1 MVQVSLLLHLLW
13 KDKTDNTRYSLAE
26 EGSGLEGQLQCWS
39 ATQVI
44 SGSGTQGKLKTQ
56 PHFPARLGK
65 NRSNAAPNSQKKKS
79 PCLYM
84 SQNQINNFCQRMT
97 LVLSHCTAHGG
108 ILSKASLSTHCRA
121 KQQ

>member
-1 MVQVSLLLHLLW
+1 MVQVSLLLLHLLW

-65 NRSNAAPNSQKKKS
+65 DKQIKCCSKFTEKKITLPLHATKPNKQFL
-79 PCLYM
+79 PTHDTCL
-84 SQNQINNFCQRMT
+84 I
-97 LVLSHCTAHGG
+97 
-108 ILSKASLSTHCRA
+108 SLYSTWWNSF
-121 KQQ
+121 